1 MSGPSASCTGN
12 LAPTTATTTPVAAE
26 LLVRAP
32 IKRARPQLSCTPCR
46 QGKLKCNREHPVCDQ
61 CAKRSRHE
69 ACQYVPAPP
78 RNKQAQ
84 NMRGRIRNLE
94 SLVVNL
100 INQKQQE
107 DGAGTPAAP
116 STETAAIKGTE
127 ELSPETFGQMR
138 ISSQGNETYVGAG
151 HWSALLKEIGEVKDG
166 IEDDEDED
174 QEEDWDDDAAQSTV
188 TFGMPRSITKT
199 QLIQAMP
206 SKEECDRLLPLWF
219 NSADPHLFIIHA
231 PTFQEEYNQF
241 WLDASSTSVMWI
253 ALLYSA
259 MALGIILGPRNP
271 GMNAQVAAYHNP
283 PGSTHDCTDSKGTN
297 DYLNSAVNR
306 FQQLA
311 SSAIVLADVTKS
323 QPYTLETLMIYSECE
338 LLRRDD
344 HHSKIWL
351 MNGVSMRVAMRMG
364 YHRDPSNFKA
374 MSPFQGEM
382 RRRVWHVLNM
392 FDTLVSFAIGLP
404 AVVRRIESDT
414 RAPQNLYDADLSP
427 GMTTMPK
434 ARPSS
439 ESTPATYT
447 IAKAKICA
455 VFAEAAELAQ
465 RITPPRYA
473 IVVSLE
479 KRLEEVHDQVPEG
492 MRVRPLQKCVTDA
505 PVLIMGRYNIELLYL
520 KTKLVLH
527 RTFLTAGQT
536 DPRYAGSRKIC
547 VDSALEILRYHIT
560 IFHACQPGGQLN
572 KVWWYMSSLQTFDFL
587 LAAMVICLELNHLQ
601 STGDSSSDKISDMV
615 SLLQITHDIWAN
627 HPNRFR
633 DSVRGAAILKAMLK
647 KCSSPGQ
654 SDVSLQDPVP
664 SGFEN
669 NTSNLPKEV
678 TPESLPEE
686 LPPQIWS
693 NWPSADNMTFDMP
706 DIASEIDWNLWD
718 STMMGQVHMLPPT
731 NWVNSNNTIMESWMG
746 ATSNVDSMIA
756 QGLEGFTD
764 LRDPLSIYGPSAFS
778 PAPPPPSSTNT
789 S

>member
-1 MSGPSASCTGN
+1 MSEASSSTTGN
-12 LAPTTATTTPVAAE
+12 SAPTTGTGTTAE

-61 CAKRSRHE
+61 CAKRSRQE
-69 ACQYVPAPP
+69 VCQYVPPPP

-107 DGAGTPAAP
+107 DGASTPAAP
-116 STETAAIKGTE
+116 SIEPTATKEVE
-127 ELSPETFGQMR
+127 ELSLETFGQMR
-138 ISSQGNETYVGAG
+138 ISSQGNDHYVGAG
-151 HWSALLKEIGEVKDG
+151 HWSALLKEIEEVKNG
-166 IEDDEDED
+166 INDDEEEED
-174 QEEDWDDDAAQSTV
+174 QGEEWDDDAARSTV
-188 TFGMPRSITKT
+188 TFGMPRHITKT
-199 QLIQAMP
+199 QLIQEMP

-219 NSADPHLFIIHA
+219 NSADPLLFIMHV

-241 WLDASSTSVMWI
+241 WIDASSTSVMWI

-271 GMNAQVAAYHNP
+271 GMNAHAAAYDNSS
-283 PGSTHDCTDSKGTN
+283 GSIYNSTDSSGTN

-338 LLRRDD
+338 FLRRDD

-364 YHRDPSNFKA
+364 YHRDPSNFKG

-392 FDTLVSFAIGLP
+392 LDTLISFAIGLP

-414 RAPQNLYDADLSP
+414 RAPQNLYDLDLSP
-427 GMTTMPK
+427 NMTKMPK

-439 ESTPATYT
+439 ELTPATYT

-479 KRLEEVHDQVPEG
+479 KRLEEAHDQVPEG
-492 MRVRPLQKCVTDA
+492 MRVRPVQDCVTDA

-527 RTFLTAGQT
+527 RAFLTAGQT
-536 DPRYAGSRKIC
+536 DPKYAESRKIC
-547 VDSALEILRYHIT
+547 VDSALEILRYHVT

-601 STGDSSSDKISDMV
+601 STGDSSSGKISDMF
-615 SLLQITHDIWAN
+615 SLLQSTYDIWAN

-633 DSVRGAAILKAMLK
+633 DSVRGAEILKAMLK
-647 KCSSPGQ
+647 KCSSPGR
-654 SDVSLQDPVP
+654 SGLSPQDPAP
-664 SGFEN
+664 SGFEK
-669 NTSNLPKEV
+669 NTSDLPKEM

-686 LPPQIWS
+686 LPPQIWN
-693 NWPSADNMTFDMP
+693 NWPSADNMTFDVP

-718 STMMGQVHMLPPT
+718 STMMGQDHMLPPT
-731 NWVNSNNTIMESWMG
+731 NWVNSNNTTMESWMG

-764 LRDPLSIYGPSAFS
+764 LRDPLNIYGPSAFN

>member
-1 MSGPSASCTGN
+1 MSEASSSSTGN
-12 LAPTTATTTPVAAE
+12 SAPTTGTTPHVAAE

-46 QGKLKCNREHPVCDQ
+46 QGKLKCNREQPVCDQ

-69 ACQYVPAPP
+69 TCQYVPPP
-78 RNKQAQ
+78 ARNKQAQ

-100 INQKQQE
+100 IKQKQQE
-107 DGAGTPAAP
+107 DGAETPAVP
-116 STETAAIKGTE
+116 SIEPAATNETQET
-127 ELSPETFGQMR
+127 SPETFGEMR

-151 HWSALLKEIGEVKDG
+151 HWSVLLKEIEEVKNG
-166 IEDDEDED
+166 IDDDE
-174 QEEDWDDDAAQSTV
+174 EEDPEEVWDDDAARSTV
-188 TFGMPRSITKT
+188 TFGMPRHITKT
-199 QLIQAMP
+199 QLIQEMP

-219 NSADPHLFIIHA
+219 NSADPLLFIIHA

-271 GMNAQVAAYHNP
+271 GMNAHAAAYDRP
-283 PGSTHDCTDSKGTN
+283 SGSVYDSTDPNGTN
-297 DYLNSAVNR
+297 DYLNSAAGR

-311 SSAIVLADVTKS
+311 SSAMVLADVAKS
-323 QPYTLETLMIYSECE
+323 QPYTLETLMIYGECE
-338 LLRRDD
+338 FLRRDD
-344 HHSKIWL
+344 HHSKTWL

-364 YHRDPSNFKA
+364 YHRDPSNFKG

-392 FDTLVSFAIGLP
+392 LDTLISFAIGLP
-404 AVVRRIESDT
+404 ALVRRIESDT
-414 RAPQNLYDADLSP
+414 RSPQNFYDADLSP
-427 GMTTMPK
+427 SMTKMPK
-434 ARPSS
+434 LRPSS
-439 ESTPATYT
+439 EITPATYT
-447 IAKAKICA
+447 IAKARICA

-473 IVVSLE
+473 VVVSLE
-479 KRLEEVHDQVPEG
+479 KRLEEAHDQVPEG
-492 MRVRPLQKCVTDA
+492 MRVRPLQDCITDA
-505 PVLIMGRYNIELLYL
+505 PALIMGRYNIELLYF

-536 DPRYAGSRKIC
+536 DPKYAESRKIC
-547 VDSALEILRYHIT
+547 VDSALEIMRYHIT

-587 LAAMVICLELNHLQ
+587 LAAMVICLELNYLQ
-601 STGDSSSDKISDMV
+601 STGDPSSDKISDML
-615 SLLQITHDIWAN
+615 SLLESTHDIWAN

-633 DSVRGAAILKAMLK
+633 DSVRGAEILKAMLK

-654 SDVSLQDPVP
+654 SEVLLQDSVP
-664 SGFEN
+664 NGFEKD
-669 NTSNLPKEV
+669 TSDLPKEM

-686 LPPQIWS
+686 LPPQIW
-693 NWPSADNMTFDMP
+693 NTWPFADNTMP
-706 DIASEIDWNLWD
+706 DIASEIDWHLWD
-718 STMMGQVHMLPPT
+718 STMMGQDHMLPPT
-731 NWVNSNNTIMESWMG
+731 NWVNSNNTTMESWMG

-764 LRDPLSIYGPSAFS
+764 LRDPLNIYGPSAFTL
-778 PAPPPPSSTNT
+778 APPPPSSTNT